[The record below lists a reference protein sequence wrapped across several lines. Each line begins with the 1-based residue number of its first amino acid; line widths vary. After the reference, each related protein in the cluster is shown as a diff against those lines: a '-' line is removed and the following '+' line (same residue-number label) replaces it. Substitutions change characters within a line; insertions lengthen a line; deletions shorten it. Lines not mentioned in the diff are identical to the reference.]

1 MSEILPF
8 IVMLLGGYFIRLS
21 LISAGQMWAKSYSQ
35 TISFLILPIITCIIT
50 KTIYG
55 NIALSL
61 GMIGALSIVR
71 FRHPVKSALEL
82 IIYFDLITIGIAAS
96 VKINYAIILIALT
109 ILVII
114 GVKYLQKFFKN
125 KIHKNFY
132 NISFNEGIDLNQIEI
147 ITKEK
152 IDILDVHENLKS
164 LVIDEELNEII
175 YRLAFDDKKKL
186 NDLKNDLEG
195 NRNIKKI
202 DVNYI

>member
-35 TISFLILPIITCIIT
+35 TISFLILPIITFIIT

-109 ILVII
+109 TLVII

-132 NISFNEGIDLNQIEI
+132 NVSFNEGIDLNQIEI
-147 ITKEK
+147 ITKQK

-175 YRLAFDDKKKL
+175 YRLAFEDKKKL